1 VGWAIHTH
9 KSDGSGKKKKKKSVC
24 AGHVTL
30 SGMERKKVRRMEKEA
45 PKKKKKKV
53 QRIGTDT
60 TSRQR

>member
-9 KSDGSGKKKKKKSVC
+9 KSDGSGKKKKKSVC

-30 SGMERKKVRRMEKEA
+30 SGMERKKGGRMEKEA
-45 PKKKKKKV
+45 PKKKKKI